1 MIRNYLSRRDVTLAN
16 LDNSGHLWYNSD
28 KEVVDM
34 THKVMYK
41 MKLHGDGRLIEFL
54 QPFLDSYVEERLT
67 LRKAREF
74 KAALKTLFGDAV
86 TVQTASCSPTVVT
99 IL

>member
-1 MIRNYLSRRDVTLAN
+1 MTKKVT
-16 LDNSGHLWYNSD
+16 
-28 KEVVDM
+28 
-34 THKVMYK
+34 YK
-41 MKLHGDGRLIEFL
+41 MKLQGDGQLIEFL
-54 QPFLDSYVEERLT
+54 QPYLDVYVEERLT

-74 KAALKTLFGDAV
+74 EAALKTLFGDAV

>member
-1 MIRNYLSRRDVTLAN
+1 
-16 LDNSGHLWYNSD
+16 
-28 KEVVDM
+28 M
-34 THKVMYK
+34 THKVVYK
-41 MKLHGDGRLIEFL
+41 MNLKGDLELVKFL
-54 QPFLDSYVEERLT
+54 QPYLDAYVEERLT